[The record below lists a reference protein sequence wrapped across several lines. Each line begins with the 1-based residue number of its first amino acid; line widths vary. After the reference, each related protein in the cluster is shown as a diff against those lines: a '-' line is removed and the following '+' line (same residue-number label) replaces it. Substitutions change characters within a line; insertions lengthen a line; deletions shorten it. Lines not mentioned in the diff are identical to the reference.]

1 MKEHL
6 QEIKIG
12 GRPMTKNE
20 LKIKDLKEKINKL
33 IKYIKE
39 QKTFAKEVE
48 NEYAIQ
54 ICNQALEILGDKEN
68 ERRTNDNKRRFS

>member
-20 LKIKDLKEKINKL
+20 LKIKDLQDKINKL

>member
-12 GRPMTKNE
+12 GRPLTKNE
-20 LKIKDLKEKINKL
+20 LKIKDLQDKINKL

-39 QKTFAKEVE
+39 QKTFAKEAE

-54 ICNQALEILGDKEN
+54 ICNQTLKILGDDKN
-68 ERRTNDNKRRFS
+68 VK

>member
-20 LKIKDLKEKINKL
+20 LKIKDLKDKINKL

-39 QKTFAKEVE
+39 QKIFAKEVE

-54 ICNQALEILGDKEN
+54 ICNQALEIL
-68 ERRTNDNKRRFS
+68 DNLGGVYYAE